1 MHPRSSPGMMTM
13 HGLMMDSPLLITEIM
28 RFAERTFATR
38 EVVSVT
44 FDNPR
49 HRTTWGEVFRRAR
62 KLANA
67 LHAAGVRPGDRIATL
82 AWNDYRHLELYY
94 AVSCMGAVL
103 HTVNPRLFPEQLEFI
118 INHAADKLLFIDP
131 TLLPALAPLQGKI
144 PSVERTIV
152 MTSAQSMP
160 AAVAGTLLDYE
171 SFIDGHADTFD
182 WPALDEKTASALCY
196 TSGTTGDPKGVLYSH
211 RSTVLHAYGG
221 SLVDSM
227 GVSSGDTILAV
238 VPMFHAN
245 AWGLPYNAPMVGAK
259 LVFPGPK
266 MGDAATITQL
276 LNEEQVT
283 LAAAVPTVWMLLLN
297 HLAQTGGKLTTL
309 QRTVIG
315 GSAVPIQMIRDF
327 RDQHGVT
334 VIQGWGM
341 TEMSP
346 LGTVSTLRAEQL
358 ALPAED
364 QAQLRAKAGHGI
376 FGVEM
381 KIVDDEGKDL
391 PWDGVSSGELK
402 VRGPWVCSSYFR
414 LEVSP
419 AHAEPGWFATGDV
432 AVIHPD
438 GFLQITDRAKD
449 VIKSGGEWIS
459 SVDLENSACG
469 HPEVLMAAAIGVRH
483 PKWDERPILLVVPR
497 PGCQPQPESILAHLA
512 QHFAKWQLPDAV
524 VFTDALPLTAT
535 GKINKRSLR
544 DKYGQ
549 TLLDTAQK

>member
-1 MHPRSSPGMMTM
+1 M
-13 HGLMMDSPLLITEIM
+13 HGLMMDAPLLITEIM
-28 RFAERTFATR
+28 RFAERNFAAR

-118 INHAADKLLFIDP
+118 INHAADKLLFVDP

-144 PSVERTIV
+144 PTVERTIV
-152 MTSAQSMP
+152 MTSAAAMP
-160 AAVAGTLLDYE
+160 PAVAGTLPDYE
-171 SFIDGHADTFD
+171 SFIDGHADAFD
-182 WPALDEKTASALCY
+182 WPTLDEKTASALCY

-297 HLAQTGGKLTTL
+297 HLAQTGGKLTSL

-327 RDQHGVT
+327 RDKHGVT

-341 TEMSP
+341 TELSP

-358 ALPAED
+358 ALPPED

-414 LEVSP
+414 LDVSP

-549 TLLDTAQK
+549 TLLDTAQN